1 LTRKKV
7 DKGGKLMK
15 KLKVG
20 CGKPTG
26 ATVNEAKKQQ
36 IPMQQAEEAKKIMT
50 TAKVGAK
57 APDFE
62 APAYQK
68 GKFGQI
74 KLSDYLGKWVCV
86 CFYPGDFTFV

>member
-1 LTRKKV
+1 
-7 DKGGKLMK
+7 MK
-15 KLKVG
+15 ELKVG

-26 ATVNEAKKQQ
+26 ATVGEGKREETS
-36 IPMQQAEEAKKIMT
+36 MQQTRTTKEAMMA
-50 TAKVGAK
+50 TARIGAK

-74 KLSDYLGKWVCV
+74 KLSDYVGKWVCV

>member
-1 LTRKKV
+1 MS
-7 DKGGKLMK
+7 DQP
-15 KLKVG
+15 VG

-26 ATVNEAKKQQ
+26 KAVGEKPAHEESPKERIQSREENMVTVR
-36 IPMQQAEEAKKIMT
+36 
-50 TAKVGAK
+50 VGAK

-68 GKFGQI
+68 GKFVNV
-74 KLSDYLGKWVCV
+74 KLSDYQGKWLLV